1 MRGKRAGRTLFSSL
15 LLFSLGCWTTD
26 SQIKPPTFPE
36 ELVVPPE
43 NDTRFSS
50 PMTYP
55 KEAQRDNPLKKANTS
70 NTDGI
75 GPTGNMPRFGAGS
88 RGY

>member
-55 KEAQRDNPLKKANTS
+55 KEAQRENPLKKAVNDS
-70 NTDGI
+70 S
-75 GPTGNMPRFGAGS
+75 GPMGTTPRLGAGS